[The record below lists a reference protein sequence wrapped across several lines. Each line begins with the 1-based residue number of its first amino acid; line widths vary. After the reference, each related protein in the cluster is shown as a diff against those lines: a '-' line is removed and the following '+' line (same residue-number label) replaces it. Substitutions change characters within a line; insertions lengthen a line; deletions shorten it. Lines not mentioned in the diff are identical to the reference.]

1 MRNWRRFTPA
11 LLTGT
16 RLWTHQDGAA
26 VDAGGVVLVMQR
38 IEDYQPPAWPGTSI
52 VHLELNG
59 DVQIGEL
66 ERRAVA
72 LAARPAPVQ
81 PDPRWRMLLD
91 PVGHPFCIT
100 PLTPYGGRP
109 HPDRRR
115 ARFSRPR
122 PRPSVA
128 SMTKTTARR
137 WACAAAAAGVI
148 GNGTL
153 AVGHRGSRLPV
164 RHRARL
170 AWPAS

>member
-1 MRNWRRFTPA
+1 MRDRPRAVAGTIVAWTSRVCHSGLRPFPWDCADHEELATFTPA

-81 PDPRWRMLLD
+81 PDPRWRVLLD

-100 PLTPYGGRP
+100 P
-109 HPDRRR
+109 
-115 ARFSRPR
+115 SPR
-122 PRPSVA
+122 E
-128 SMTKTTARR
+128 
-137 WACAAAAAGVI
+137 
-148 GNGTL
+148 
-153 AVGHRGSRLPV
+153 
-164 RHRARL
+164 
-170 AWPAS
+170 